1 MPNKVPQR
9 LQLEIYKTL
18 FENNPDAGYA
28 IDSEGYFFFTN
39 DSTLQL
45 TGYTRAELH
54 QMNFLPFI
62 KEEDRD
68 RVVQHFVS
76 ALNGNVEKFVTTITP
91 KNGENVD
98 LYVTAVPIIMN
109 DSTKGIVGIAKNLG
123 DLHAIQNELIQSR
136 NQLQHIFDSID
147 VCLWSMDMK
156 TNSLLHISPAC
167 QKIYG
172 YSQQEFAEDPSLWR
186 RVIHPLD
193 RKQVDARQPLLLEG
207 KALKHDY
214 RIVDKNGKCKW
225 ISDYTI
231 PILDEFHQLV
241 RLDGVCNDITQQKIY
256 EEQLHFMAYHDTL
269 TGLPNRRL
277 LTDRLQHALNKA
289 AANQTKVALLF
300 LDLDRFTCIND
311 SLGHSMGDE
320 LLQIVSNRLTG
331 RQLEWGTTSRQG
343 GDEFAI
349 VLEDITR
356 LETVFSTVEKALWM
370 ISSPVWLN
378 GQEYVITTS
387 IGISI
392 YPDHGQDP
400 DTLLKRADQAMY
412 FAKGR
417 GGNQYQIYRPGMAKD
432 LSRKVLIEQSLHK
445 ALGNNEFSLE
455 YQPIIH
461 VPKGSIVGFEA
472 LIRWH
477 HPLLGMIS
485 PSEFIPLA
493 EESGLIHEIGIWILK
508 TACLQSKCWQKEEF
522 ASTYVSINASAR
534 QFDNDYFVKTI
545 EQVLHDTGLPPHCL
559 RIEITESTA
568 MTNVMEMISKLAE
581 LSQLGVNISIDD
593 FGTGYSSLS
602 YLKKFPINTLK
613 VDQSFVRDINKDK
626 NQEAII
632 QAIVALANSLGIHV
646 VAEGVEEVEQ
656 YLFLLKVGCQDM
668 QGYFF
673 SKPIPP
679 KQVEDLLRSGC
690 SSLLDIV

>member
-1 MPNKVPQR
+1 MSNKVPQR

-39 DSTLQL
+39 ESTLQL

-91 KNGENVD
+91 KNGEDVD
-98 LYVTAVPIIMN
+98 LYVTAVPIILN
-109 DSTKGIVGIAKNLG
+109 GSTKGIVGIAKNLS
-123 DLHAIQNELIQSR
+123 DLHATQNELIQSR

-147 VCLWSMDMK
+147 VCLWSMDMQ

-172 YSQQEFAEDPSLWR
+172 YTQQEFAEDPSLWR

-193 RKQVDARQPLLLEG
+193 RKQVEARQPLLLEG

-231 PILDEFHQLV
+231 PILDEFNQLV
-241 RLDGVCNDITQQKIY
+241 RLDGVCNDITQQKVY

-277 LTDRLQHALNKA
+277 LTDRLQQALTKA
-289 AANQTKVALLF
+289 AANKTKVALLF

-311 SLGHSMGDE
+311 SLGHNVGDE
-320 LLQIVSNRLTG
+320 LLQIVSNRLTS
-331 RQLEWGTTSRQG
+331 RQLEWGTISRQG

-349 VLEDITR
+349 VLEDFTR
-356 LETVFSTVEKALWM
+356 IETVLSAVEKALWM
-370 ISSPVWLN
+370 ISSPIWLN

-387 IGISI
+387 VGISM
-392 YPDHGQDP
+392 YPDHGHDP
-400 DTLLKRADQAMY
+400 DALLKRADQAMY

-445 ALGNNEFSLE
+445 ALGNNEFFLV

-461 VPKGSIVGFEA
+461 APTGIIVGFEA

-493 EESGLIHEIGIWILK
+493 EEAGLIHSIGIWILK
-508 TACLQSKCWQKEEF
+508 TACLQSKSWQKEGL

-534 QFDNDYFVKTI
+534 QFDNDDFVKTI
-545 EQVLHDTGLPPHCL
+545 EQILDETGLPPHCL

-568 MTNVMEMISKLAE
+568 MTNVMEMISKLTE
-581 LSQLGVNISIDD
+581 LSRLGVNISIDD

-613 VDQSFVRDINKDK
+613 VDQSFVRDISKDK

-632 QAIVALANSLGIHV
+632 QAIVALADSLGIHV
-646 VAEGVEEVEQ
+646 VAEGVEAVEQ
-656 YLFLLKVGCQDM
+656 YLFLQKMGCQDM

-673 SKPIPP
+673 SKPVPP
-679 KQVEDLLRSGC
+679 EQVEDLLRSGC
-690 SSLLDIV
+690 SFLLDIV

>member
-1 MPNKVPQR
+1 MPNKVPQQ

-39 DSTLQL
+39 ESTLQL

-54 QMNFLPFI
+54 QMTFLPFI
-62 KEEDRD
+62 KEEERD

-76 ALNGNVEKFVTTITP
+76 ALNGNVEKFVTTITQ
-91 KNGENVD
+91 KNGEYVD

-109 DSTKGIVGIAKNLG
+109 GSTEGIVGIAKNLS

-172 YSQQEFAEDPSLWR
+172 YSQQEFAEDPSLWK

-193 RKQVDARQPLLLEG
+193 RKQVEARQPLLLEG

-225 ISDYTI
+225 LSDYTI
-231 PILDEFHQLV
+231 PILDESNQLV

-277 LTDRLQHALNKA
+277 LTDRLQHALTKA

-320 LLQIVSNRLTG
+320 LLQIVSNRLAG

-356 LETVFSTVEKALWM
+356 IETVFTAVEKALWM
-370 ISSPVWLN
+370 ISCPVWLN

-392 YPDHGQDP
+392 YPDHGHDP

-461 VPKGSIVGFEA
+461 APTGGIVGFEA

-493 EESGLIHEIGIWILK
+493 EESGLIHAIGIWILR
-508 TACLQSKCWQKEEF
+508 TACVQSKSWQKEEF

-534 QFDNDYFVKTI
+534 QFDNDSFVTTI
-545 EQVLHDTGLPPHCL
+545 EQILHETGLPPHCL

-568 MTNVMEMISKLAE
+568 MTNVMEMISKLSE
-581 LSQLGVNISIDD
+581 LSRLGVNISIDD

-613 VDQSFVRDINKDK
+613 IDQSFVRDISRDN

-632 QAIVALANSLGIHV
+632 QAIAALANSLGIHV
-646 VAEGVEEVEQ
+646 VAEGVETVEQ

-673 SKPIPP
+673 SKPVPP
-679 KQVEDLLRSGC
+679 ERVEDLLKSGC
-690 SSLLDIV
+690 SFLLDIV